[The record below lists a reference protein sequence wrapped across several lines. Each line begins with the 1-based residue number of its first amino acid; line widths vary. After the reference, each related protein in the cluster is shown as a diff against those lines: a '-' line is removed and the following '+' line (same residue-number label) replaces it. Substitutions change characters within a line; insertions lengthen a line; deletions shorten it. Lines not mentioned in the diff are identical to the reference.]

1 MPDKEQLIEIV
12 FDKKTKVFFKKPSRQ
27 TLGLAMAK
35 GASDPLASVEVV
47 IENCYD
53 SGDVTKEVLM
63 NDVGYLF
70 SMSTVINQVLG
81 LKATEVKNG

>member
-1 MPDKEQLIEIV
+1 MPELIEVV
-12 FDKKTKVFFKKPSRQ
+12 FDKKTKVFLKKPTRQ